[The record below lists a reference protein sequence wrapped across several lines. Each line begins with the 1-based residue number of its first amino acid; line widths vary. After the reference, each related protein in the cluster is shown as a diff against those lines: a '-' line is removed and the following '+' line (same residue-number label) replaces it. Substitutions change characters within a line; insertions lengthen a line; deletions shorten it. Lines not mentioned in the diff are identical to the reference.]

1 MSETA
6 LKSFSKMEV
15 SSHNKDGDIWVII
28 DEEIYDISTFQD
40 EHPGGK
46 KILLSVAGGDATK
59 KFHKYHRQGIL
70 SKYKGTLLIG
80 SVQELQQ
87 TRKSIFGFLKRS

>member
-15 SSHNKDGDIWVII
+15 SSHNKDGDMWVII
-28 DEEIYDISTFQD
+28 DQDIYDISKFQD

-59 KFHKYHRQGIL
+59 KFHKYHRRGIL

-80 SVQELQQ
+80 AVQEPQQ
-87 TRKSIFGFLKRS
+87 TRKSIFGLLKRS